1 MEKINTNVCV
11 LLKMHITSSYDSK
24 KEIYLL
30 IVYNIISHIV
40 QHSFHLKTKLELG
53 KFTETN
59 KVQSRT
65 ERHPYSLARL
75 DEMKK
80 TNEHYIVLGA
90 MNISF

>member
-53 KFTETN
+53 KFTKTN
-59 KVQSRT
+59 SVQSRT

>member
-1 MEKINTNVCV
+1 M
-11 LLKMHITSSYDSK
+11 LLRKRLL
-24 KEIYLL
+24 YLL
-30 IVYNIISHIV
+30 HVHNIISHID
-40 QHSFHLKTKLELG
+40 QYYFLLKTKLKLG
-53 KFTETN
+53 KFTKTN
-59 KVQSRT
+59 SVQSRT